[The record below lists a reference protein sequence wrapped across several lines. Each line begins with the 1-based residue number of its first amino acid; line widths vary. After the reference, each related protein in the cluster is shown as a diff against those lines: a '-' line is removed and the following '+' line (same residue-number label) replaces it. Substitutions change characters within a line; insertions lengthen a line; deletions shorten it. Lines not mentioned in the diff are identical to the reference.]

1 MRARFLVPPSAE
13 ESLADFD
20 AAIAPRRPQYQAVAK
35 AFRHNLTSALSTVSM
50 PFNLAFTSVNQ
61 SHLQRIHVAERIRA
75 RNIDESS
82 LHPGEELEAVRDREA
97 RTKAHSR
104 MGEFVQSEDG
114 QNTLIRDT
122 CEFLLASLEHG
133 LEGSEE
139 RRV

>member
-82 LHPGEELEAVRDREA
+82 LHPGEELEAVREIGRGSCHA
-97 RTKAHSR
+97 RAEMS
-104 MGEFVQSEDG
+104 
-114 QNTLIRDT
+114 
-122 CEFLLASLEHG
+122 A
-133 LEGSEE
+133 
-139 RRV
+139 